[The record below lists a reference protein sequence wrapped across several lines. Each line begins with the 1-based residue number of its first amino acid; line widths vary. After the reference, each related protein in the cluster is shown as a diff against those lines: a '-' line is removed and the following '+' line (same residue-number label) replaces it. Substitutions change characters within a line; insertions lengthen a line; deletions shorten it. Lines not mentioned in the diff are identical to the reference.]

1 MSLTL
6 IEGAAAKG
14 AVCLD
19 GTLPGY
25 HLHNGS
31 GSGANSWVV
40 HLEGRGWCN
49 TVRNC
54 VYRKT
59 TRHGSSKFMD
69 KEVAFTGI
77 LSNKAEE
84 NPDFFNWNRV
94 RIRYCDGASFN
105 GAGQDEAMGFLSPLA
120 KLQLQNRYSMTKK
133 RGFQPQ
139 AGHPESTE
147 HPILSWASN
156 FKLGIRNH

>member
-1 MSLTL
+1 MSELMVGLTL

-40 HLEGRGWCN
+40 HLEGGGWCN
-49 TVRNC
+49 IVRNC

-59 TRHGSSKFMD
+59 TRRGSSKFMD

-105 GAGQDEAMGFLSPLA
+105 GEKGDM
-120 KLQLQNRYSMTKK
+120 Y
-133 RGFQPQ
+133 
-139 AGHPESTE
+139 
-147 HPILSWASN
+147 
-156 FKLGIRNH
+156 